1 MITDD
6 IARQLRT
13 AGLRWQ
19 PASGD
24 TFAIDRP
31 GMEGERFTVSEM
43 TIEPHHFD
51 TGTILGFNGTTEW
64 ALDSVAAD
72 DSLWLPR
79 EDQLRLLLAG
89 SFRSLSRRGD
99 EHEVLVVVGGA
110 EERFAAPEA
119 EDAYALALLHYVDSS
134 LRLDEAEPTLTLDD
148 A

>member
-1 MITDD
+1 MISVDL
-6 IARQLRT
+6 ARRLHD
-13 AGLRWQ
+13 AGLRWH

-24 TFAIDRP
+24 RFVIDTPAFADDV
-31 GMEGERFTVSEM
+31 FTLSDM
-43 TIEPHHFD
+43 TIEAHDHP
-51 TGTILGFNGTTEW
+51 TGTVLGFNGTTEW

-89 SFRSLSRRGD
+89 SFRSLSRDGD
-99 EHEVLVVVGGA
+99 ELEVTCVVDGT
-110 EERFAAPEA
+110 EHRFAAAEA

-134 LRLDEAEPTLTLDD
+134 LRLDDAEPPLTLDE

>member
-1 MITDD
+1 MIDEDT
-6 IARQLRT
+6 ARLLRA

-31 GMEGERFTVSEM
+31 GMAGEHFTVSEM

-64 ALDSVAAD
+64 ALDSLAVEDA
-72 DSLWLPR
+72 LWIPR
-79 EDQLRLLLAG
+79 EDQLRELLGG
-89 SFRSLSRRGD
+89 SFRHLARTADGYRVTLELEGV
-99 EHEVLVVVGGA
+99 ERYF
-110 EERFAAPEA
+110 EEEEAAS
-119 EDAYALALLHYVDSS
+119 AYAQALLS
-134 LRLDEAEPTLTLDD
+134 LIARAV